1 MTEMRSIFFPP
12 ATIGI
17 IGGGQLG
24 QMMALSAKAMGYHV
38 GVLDPTPDAPAA
50 QVSDFQITAAY
61 DDQKALTKLAEKSDL
76 LTYEFE
82 NVDQTALAAVAKAT
96 GTAVPQGVALLDITS
111 NRLNEKNFLRDHGL
125 PTTAFAAVAS
135 PAELRKAVEEIG
147 FPGILKTISGGYDGH
162 GQWDMNS
169 QQDVDQLIEKWPDK
183 LTAILEKR
191 VNFVKEISI
200 MVTRD
205 GQDQV
210 KLWPV
215 TENLHQ
221 HHILHFSLAPADIK
235 PEVRQSI
242 REKVTHL
249 AQELHLYGVLGVE
262 MFLTADDR
270 VIINELAPRPHNSG
284 HLTIEAC
291 NVSQF
296 EGHIRSICGLPIA
309 DPILQSPA
317 AMRNLLGNDLL
328 AARQDLLKHPEWH
341 FHDYGKAEV
350 RPGRKMGHITVVG
363 SDAIKE
369 LKGWRP

>member
-1 MTEMRSIFFPP
+1 MRSIFFPP

-24 QMMALSAKAMGYHV
+24 RMMALSAKSMGYQV

-61 DDQKALTKLAEKSDL
+61 DDRQALTKLAEKSDL

-82 NVDQTALAAVAKAT
+82 NVDQKALAAVAKAT
-96 GTAVPQGVALLDITS
+96 STAVPQGVALLDITS

-135 PAELRKAVEEIG
+135 AAELRKAVKEIG

-169 QQDVDQLIEKWPDK
+169 QQDVGHLIENWPDK
-183 LTAILEKR
+183 LTAMLEKR
-191 VNFVKEISI
+191 VDFVKEISI

-205 GQDQV
+205 GQNQV

-215 TENLHQ
+215 TENRHQ
-221 HHILHFSLAPADIK
+221 HHILHFSIAPADIK

-242 REKVTHL
+242 RDKVTHL

-317 AMRNLLGNDLL
+317 AMRNLLGDDLL
-328 AARQDLLKHPEWH
+328 AARQDLLKYADWH

-350 RPGRKMGHITVVG
+350 RSGRKMGHITAVG